1 MADSLVDP
9 GNLAVAMTVMA
20 NAAAA
25 GAARRTDAADQLSIN
40 SQYMWTNA
48 MASPTINAAMGYR
61 TATESGSGRTRAET
75 NNPGNTAAPG
85 GGTT

>member
-25 GAARRTDAADQLSIN
+25 GAARRTDAADQLATN

-48 MASPTINAAMGYR
+48 MASPTVTAAMGYR
-61 TATESGSGRTRAET
+61 TAVESGAGRTRAET

-85 GGTT
+85 GGT